1 MSITIDN
8 LNDDIICVDQKVYER
23 IKNNPDG
30 VYIEAEGRPMLKMK
44 VVGWEVIE
52 PNIVD
57 KKTCKYY
64 KPYMDTLKT
73 IIKEYYTL
81 ENCGSGGPLHV
92 FLDDNNY
99 DIHSVDFSIKCCMEY
114 LREGSQ
120 DIPNDVYTIG
130 IMIANEYAKM
140 SLEERAVFDSYLC
153 GHKLDCCDN
162 CEECELLGETYEYMK
177 EAEGAY
183 NDQT

>member
-1 MSITIDN
+1 MSISIDY
-8 LNDDIICVDQKVYER
+8 LNDDVIFVDKEVYER

-30 VYIEAEGRPMLKMK
+30 IYIKAKDQPMLKMK
-44 VVGWEVIE
+44 VVGWEV
-52 PNIVD
+52 VD
-57 KKTCKYY
+57 PVVDNKKICKYY

-99 DIHSVDFSIKCCMEY
+99 DIHSVDFCIKYCMEH
-114 LREGSQ
+114 LREGIN
-120 DIPNDVYTIG
+120 DHPNDVYTIG

-177 EAEGAY
+177 EAEVAY
-183 NDQT
+183 ND

>member
-44 VVGWEVIE
+44 IVGWEVIE

-99 DIHSVDFSIKCCMEY
+99 DIHSVDFCIKYCMEH
-114 LREGSQ
+114 LREGSH
-120 DIPNDVYTIG
+120 DHPNDAYTIG

-140 SLEERAVFDSYLC
+140 SLKERAVFDSYLC
-153 GHKLDCCDN
+153 GHKLDCCGN

-183 NDQT
+183 SD

>member
-1 MSITIDN
+1 
-8 LNDDIICVDQKVYER
+8 
-23 IKNNPDG
+23 
-30 VYIEAEGRPMLKMK
+30 MLK
-44 VVGWEVIE
+44 ID
-52 PNIVD
+52 D
-57 KKTCKYY
+57 KKICKYY

-73 IIKEYYTL
+73 IVKEYYNL
-81 ENCGSGGPLHV
+81 KNCGAGGPLHV
-92 FLDDNNY
+92 LLDDDNY
-99 DIHSVDFSIKCCMEY
+99 DIHSIEFCIKYCMEY
-114 LREGSQ
+114 LRECKYDYFDDDYCLGAY
-120 DIPNDVYTIG
+120 ILG

-153 GHKLDCCDN
+153 GHKLDCYGN